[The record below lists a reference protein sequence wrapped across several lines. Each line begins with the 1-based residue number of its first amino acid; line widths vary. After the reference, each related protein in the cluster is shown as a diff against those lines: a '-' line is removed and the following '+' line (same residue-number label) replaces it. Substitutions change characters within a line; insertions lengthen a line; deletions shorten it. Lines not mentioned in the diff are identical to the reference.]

1 MSPGPSLSTTLRGST
16 TVREKIQ
23 ERPHDLD
30 DRIRILKD
38 WLHQI
43 EETRGTKKGKVLSIC
58 NLKGGVGKTI
68 TAINLSAFLAA
79 YKKRTL
85 LMDLDPQGHCGL
97 GLGID
102 VESLE
107 KSIYDTLLDG
117 SRNLT
122 DPIVPI
128 KPNLDIIPANIDLAG
143 LETELMTD
151 DHRTTKLTEKL
162 QSIKHLYE
170 YIIID
175 CPPSIGLLTINA
187 LVASHAVIIP
197 VQSSILSLYGIEK
210 IMETVGTLMETLSLD
225 IKVYLLLTLF
235 EWHLRESWIVR
246 ERIKSAFG
254 RLLLNTIIRKNT
266 RLNEAVRRGVSILEY
281 EPRSIGAHDYHQLAR
296 EIMQIE

>member
-1 MSPGPSLSTTLRGST
+1 MRGYG
-16 TVREKIQ
+16 TVKGKIPEK
-23 ERPHDLD
+23 PHHVD
-30 DRIRILKD
+30 DQIRILKD
-38 WLHQI
+38 WLCQI
-43 EETRGTKKGKVLSIC
+43 EESKEAKKGKVLSIC
-58 NLKGGVGKTI
+58 NLKGGVGKTV

-107 KSIYDTLLDG
+107 KSIYDTLSDG
-117 SRNLT
+117 TRSLT
-122 DPIVPI
+122 DPILPI
-128 KPNLDIIPANIDLAG
+128 KPNLDILPANIDLAG
-143 LETELMTD
+143 LETELVTD
-151 DHRTTKLTEKL
+151 SHRTTKLIDKL

-197 VQSSILSLYGIEK
+197 VQASVLSVYGIEK

-235 EWHLRESWIVR
+235 EGHLRESWIVR
-246 ERIKSAFG
+246 EKIKSAFG
-254 RLLLNTIIRKNT
+254 KLLLNSIIRKNT

-281 EPRSIGAHDYHQLAR
+281 EPRSMGAHDYHQLAK
-296 EIMQIE
+296 EIMGIE

>member
-1 MSPGPSLSTTLRGST
+1 M
-16 TVREKIQ
+16 REKIQ
-23 ERPHDLD
+23 EKPHDVD

-38 WLHQI
+38 WLYQI
-43 EETRGTKKGKVLSIC
+43 EENKGGKKGKVLSIC
-58 NLKGGVGKTI
+58 NLKGGVGKTV

-102 VESLE
+102 VENLE
-107 KSIYDTLLDG
+107 KSIYDTLSDG
-117 SRNLT
+117 TRSLT
-122 DPIVPI
+122 DTILPI
-128 KPNLDIIPANIDLAG
+128 KPNLDILPANIDLAG
-143 LETELMTD
+143 LETELITD
-151 DHRTTKLTEKL
+151 SHRTTKLIDKL

-210 IMETVGTLMETLSLD
+210 IMETIGTLMEDLSLD

-235 EWHLRESWIVR
+235 ERNLRESWIVR
-246 ERIKSAFG
+246 EKIQSAFG
-254 RLLLNTIIRKNT
+254 KLLLNTIIRKNT
-266 RLNEAVRRGVSILEY
+266 RLNEAVRRGITILEY
-281 EPRSIGAHDYHQLAR
+281 EPRSMGAYDYHQLAR
-296 EIMQIE
+296 EIMEIE

>member
-1 MSPGPSLSTTLRGST
+1 
-16 TVREKIQ
+16 VREKIQ
-23 ERPHDLD
+23 EKPHDVD

-38 WLHQI
+38 WLYQI
-43 EETRGTKKGKVLSIC
+43 DENKGRKKGKVLSIC
-58 NLKGGVGKTI
+58 NLKGRVGKTV

-102 VESLE
+102 VENLE
-107 KSIYDTLLDG
+107 KSIYDTLSDG
-117 SRNLT
+117 TRSLT
-122 DPIVPI
+122 DTILPI
-128 KPNLDIIPANIDLAG
+128 KPNLDILPANIDLAG
-143 LETELMTD
+143 LETELITD
-151 DHRTTKLTEKL
+151 SHRTTKLIDKL

-210 IMETVGTLMETLSLD
+210 IMETIGTLMEDLSLD

-235 EWHLRESWIVR
+235 ERNLRESWIIR
-246 ERIKSAFG
+246 EKIKSAFG
-254 RLLLNTIIRKNT
+254 KLLLNTIIRKNT
-266 RLNEAVRRGVSILEY
+266 RLNEAVRRGITILEY
-281 EPRSIGAHDYHQLAR
+281 EPRSMGAYDYHQLAR
-296 EIMQIE
+296 EIMEIE

>member
-1 MSPGPSLSTTLRGST
+1 LSPGPSLSTTLRGSA

-102 VESLE
+102 VENLE

>member
-1 MSPGPSLSTTLRGST
+1 M
-16 TVREKIQ
+16 REKIQ
-23 ERPHDLD
+23 EKPHDVD

-38 WLHQI
+38 WLYQI
-43 EETRGTKKGKVLSIC
+43 EENKGGKKGKVLSIC
-58 NLKGGVGKTI
+58 NLKGGVGKTV

-102 VESLE
+102 VENLE
-107 KSIYDTLLDG
+107 KSIYETLSDG
-117 SRNLT
+117 TRSLT
-122 DPIVPI
+122 DTILPI
-128 KPNLDIIPANIDLAG
+128 KPNLDILPANIDLAG
-143 LETELMTD
+143 LETELITD
-151 DHRTTKLTEKL
+151 SHRTTKLIDKL

-210 IMETVGTLMETLSLD
+210 IMETIGTLMEDLSLD

-235 EWHLRESWIVR
+235 ERNLRESWIVR
-246 ERIKSAFG
+246 EKIQSAFG
-254 RLLLNTIIRKNT
+254 KLLLNTIIRKNT
-266 RLNEAVRRGVSILEY
+266 RLNEAVRRGITILEY
-281 EPRSIGAHDYHQLAR
+281 EPRSMGAYDYHQLAR
-296 EIMQIE
+296 EIMEIE